1 MNCPNTVRIG
11 EKNQSPFELCSKQH
25 EKYEFLLHCLTCL
38 SMKGFHTLSCLVIIQ
53 VLAGKSAFESR
64 WTIFA
69 FMTYCALPLGPWKY
83 FHIQSCF
90 AQAARSP
97 YHVILT
103 FLHRKLAEC
112 TRSCEKRCYCWR
124 YVAKSFRWN
133 MAVSRVL
140 ILYYSVRARAD
151 VKLDY
156 PGMFYYFHTGRFCS
170 GYGRCRR
177 DVRGC

>member
-1 MNCPNTVRIG
+1 MPGDNSGIGGKVRFRKPLDDIRIHDVLCP
-11 EKNQSPFELCSKQH
+11 
-25 EKYEFLLHCLTCL
+25 
-38 SMKGFHTLSCLVIIQ
+38 
-53 VLAGKSAFESR
+53 A
-64 WTIFA
+64 
-69 FMTYCALPLGPWKY
+69 LGPLEVLPHPIL
-83 FHIQSCF
+83 F
-90 AQAARSP
+90 RSP